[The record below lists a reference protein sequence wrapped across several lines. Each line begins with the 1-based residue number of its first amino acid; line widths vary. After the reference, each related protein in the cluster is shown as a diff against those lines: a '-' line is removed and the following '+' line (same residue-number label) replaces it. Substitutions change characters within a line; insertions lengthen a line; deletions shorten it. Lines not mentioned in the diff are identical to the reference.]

1 MIGDINYNND
11 GRKIF
16 AKRVSFRE
24 NVYIRQWN
32 DDDDVNVFFFFRF
45 YLLEIVSCFYNDFFF
60 CFS

>member
-32 DDDDVNVFFFFRF
+32 DDDDVNVFFFS
-45 YLLEIVSCFYNDFFF
+45 LLFTRNCVMFLQ
-60 CFS
+60 